1 MKSDKWV
8 LLDKVNGSFKA
19 EILKG
24 FLESQ
29 GIDTVLSQEG
39 AAHYGYAL
47 TVGPMGEV
55 EILVPSRELEHAQ
68 QVLAAYEAGEFESQ
82 SNDEADGG
90 DQPVEN

>member
-24 FLESQ
+24 LLEAQ
-29 GIDTVLSQEG
+29 GIETMLSQEG

-55 EILVPSRELEHAQ
+55 EILVPSRELEHAR
-68 QVLAAYEAGEFESQ
+68 QVLSDYEAGKFESPPE
-82 SNDEADGG
+82 NDE
-90 DQPVEN
+90 QQTES

>member
-24 FLESQ
+24 LLEAQ
-29 GIDTVLSQEG
+29 GIETMLSQEG

-47 TVGPMGEV
+47 TIGPMGEV
-55 EILVPSRELEHAQ
+55 EILVPSRELEHAR
-68 QVLAAYEAGEFESQ
+68 QVLADYEAGKFESPPE
-82 SNDEADGG
+82 NDE
-90 DQPVEN
+90 

>member
-24 FLESQ
+24 LLEAQ

-55 EILVPSRELEHAQ
+55 EILVPSRELERAR
-68 QVLAAYEAGEFESQ
+68 QVMAAYEAGEFESQ
-82 SNDEADGG
+82 SEEDESG
-90 DQPVEN
+90 DDQQAEN

>member
-1 MKSDKWV
+1 MISDKWV

-24 FLESQ
+24 LLEAQ
-29 GIDTVLSQEG
+29 GIDTMLSQEG

-55 EILVPSRELEHAQ
+55 EILVPSRELENAR
-68 QVLAAYEAGEFESQ
+68 QVLADYEAGKFESPPQ
-82 SNDEADGG
+82 DD
-90 DQPVEN
+90 D

>member
-24 FLESQ
+24 LLEAQ
-29 GIDTVLSQEG
+29 GIETMLSQEG

-47 TVGPMGEV
+47 TIGPMGEV
-55 EILVPSRELEHAQ
+55 EILVPSRELEHAR
-68 QVLAAYEAGEFESQ
+68 QVLADYEAGKFESP
-82 SNDEADGG
+82 SENDE
-90 DQPVEN
+90 

>member
-8 LLDKVNGSFKA
+8 LLDKVNGAFKA

-24 FLESQ
+24 LLGAQ
-29 GIDTVLSQEG
+29 GIDTMLSQEG

-55 EILVPSRELEHAQ
+55 EILVPSRELEHAK
-68 QVLAAYEAGEFESQ
+68 QVLADYEAGKFESPPE
-82 SNDEADGG
+82 DDA
-90 DQPVEN
+90 

>member
-24 FLESQ
+24 LLEAQ
-29 GIDTVLSQEG
+29 GIETMLSQEG

-55 EILVPSRELEHAQ
+55 EILVPSRELEHAR
-68 QVLAAYEAGEFESQ
+68 QVLADYEAGKFESPPE
-82 SNDEADGG
+82 NDE
-90 DQPVEN
+90 